1 MQFQPISLTQL
12 AASISHTI
20 DATFIDKPIWVIA
33 ETSDIKNY
41 TDRYYCFLS
50 LIEKNESKIT
60 AKLEAVIWRNSYH
73 IINKF
78 EQNTQIK
85 FDKNL
90 KLLLLV
96 NVTFSSQYGLKL
108 SVLDIDSSYT
118 LGNIELE
125 RKAILHRLVKE
136 NPKII
141 AFDGQYYF
149 TINKQLSIPKIIRKI
164 AIITAPNS
172 DGQRDF
178 LHELKNNPNSFV
190 FEIDEY
196 LTQIQGNGASE
207 SILKQLQNIAASKS
221 NYDVI
226 AIVRGGGSQT
236 DFTAFENY
244 NLALAIA
251 AFPIPII
258 TGIGHE
264 RNISIA
270 DLMSNNALKTPTKV
284 ATYIIENNCDFEED
298 LMQNYSSILHYS
310 FQIIDNCKS
319 ELENIKSDLTQSTK
333 NIISTQKQNLENVNL
348 TLKLLSPENV
358 LARGYAIVSKNKSIV
373 TNGETLNE
381 NDSINIKFLNENIDA
396 IITKKNG

>member
-12 AASISHTI
+12 AAIISDTI

-298 LMQNYSSILHYS
+298 LMQNYSSILQYS